1 MQKTLKT
8 RFLASVEKQ
17 FDKEITAFAEDD
29 GGGVDRLPL
38 GIAQLD
44 WLILGGLP
52 LEKLTLFRGP
62 EGGTKTTHAVIAVA
76 QYLKRFKDEM
86 AVYIDLEEKYP
97 QEFARRLGV
106 DKNRFSRLVIPTAE
120 KTIDV
125 VEFTLRERK
134 EVGLVVIDSIAAML
148 PKIEVEASAEDWQQG
163 LAARLIN
170 KMIRKIVGGLI
181 SRKAKYHK
189 APTVILINQ
198 ERVKLNVRYGDPTT
212 LPGGEGQKFAVSLN
226 LRFRPMNPLKSDE
239 VPKDAPL
246 MKVGATIYKHSF
258 GPKGNGAEYLLSM
271 KDFSLLRTGDA
282 LDQDFVRAMGTKLG
296 MIAKN
301 GNGWKVLGH
310 TISSLD
316 AIAEKK
322 KPYAELKEALLKAVN
337 AD

>member
-1 MQKTLKT
+1 
-8 RFLASVEKQ
+8 
-17 FDKEITAFAEDD
+17 
-29 GGGVDRLPL
+29 
-38 GIAQLD
+38 
-44 WLILGGLP
+44 
-52 LEKLTLFRGP
+52 
-62 EGGTKTTHAVIAVA
+62 
-76 QYLKRFKDEM
+76 
-86 AVYIDLEEKYP
+86 
-97 QEFARRLGV
+97 
-106 DKNRFSRLVIPTAE
+106 
-120 KTIDV
+120 
-125 VEFTLRERK
+125 
-134 EVGLVVIDSIAAML
+134 
-148 PKIEVEASAEDWQQG
+148 
-163 LAARLIN
+163 
-170 KMIRKIVGGLI
+170 MIRKIVGGLI
-181 SRKAKYHK
+181 SRKAKYRK

-310 TISSLD
+310 TFPNLD